1 MDKDQEALKLRKSLL
16 EFYDKEKQR
25 KKEADAKQVSVS
37 TCYTDAVNRLD
48 KIHHKNEEYAQK
60 SER

>member
-48 KIHHKNEEYAQK
+48 KIHHKN
-60 SER
+60 